1 MQLFIEK
8 NIKFVIDSLY
18 ANGFEAYL
26 VGGCVRDML
35 MGKTPHDY
43 DIATNALPCEVE
55 KIFEKTVLTGA
66 KHGTVTV
73 IIDKTPVE
81 VTTYRTEGEY
91 TDFRRPDTVEF
102 VSDIK
107 YDLSRR
113 DFTINAMA
121 YNEKSGLID
130 LFGGKEDL
138 KNKILKT
145 VGDSKIRF
153 YEDAL
158 RILRLYRFSSTLN
171 FKIEKKTESWAIASA
186 NLLKNVSAER
196 IFTELTKAVSG
207 DNTAVLKPLISTNAL
222 KFLQIDK
229 FENLEKISLL
239 PKDTCLRLFAFLYL
253 ASSNLKSSLT
263 LLKASNLQKKYCINL
278 EEMLNAKIP
287 TKKIEIKAF
296 LGKYSPKEFNDFLVF
311 IETVLGID
319 TTNQKN
325 LLNEIIKNK
334 EPYLISDL
342 CIDGND
348 LKKLGYSGSD
358 IKTKLEELLYL
369 VCEDPKLNQREN
381 LIELIS
387 K

>member
-26 VGGCVRDML
+26 VGGCVRDLL

-43 DIATNALPCEVE
+43 DIATNALPCDVE

-81 VTTYRTEGEY
+81 VTTFRTEGEY

-153 YEDAL
+153 HEDAL

-171 FKIEKKTESWAIASA
+171 FKIEKDTENWAIDSV

-196 IFTELTKAVSG
+196 IFAELTKAVLG
-207 DNTAVLKPLISTNAL
+207 DNTTVLKSLISANAL
-222 KFLQIDK
+222 GFLKIHR

-239 PKDTCLRLFAFLYL
+239 PKDAYLRLFAFLHL
-253 ASSNLKSSLT
+253 TSSDIKSSLT

-278 EEMLNAKIP
+278 EEMLNAKTP

-296 LGKYSPKEFNDFLVF
+296 LGKYSLKEFSDFLVF

-342 CIDGND
+342 KVNGND

-358 IKTKLEELLYL
+358 IKAKLEELLNL
-369 VCEDPKLNQREN
+369 VCENPKLNQREN

>member
-55 KIFEKTVLTGA
+55 KVFEKTVLTGA

-73 IIDKTPVE
+73 IVDKTPVE

-138 KNKILKT
+138 KNKLLKT

-153 YEDAL
+153 HEDAL

-171 FKIEKKTESWAIASA
+171 LKIEKDTENWAIASV
-186 NLLKNVSAER
+186 NLLKNVSVER
-196 IFTELTKAVSG
+196 IFTELTKAVLG
-207 DNTAVLKPLISTNAL
+207 DNTAVLKPLISANAL
-222 KFLQIDK
+222 NFLQIDK

-239 PKDTCLRLFAFLYL
+239 PKDMCLRLFAFLHL
-253 ASSNLKSSLT
+253 ASSNLKNSLT
-263 LLKASNLQKKYCINL
+263 LLKASNLQKKYCLDL
-278 EEMLNAKIP
+278 EEMLNQQTP
-287 TKKIEIKAF
+287 TRKLEIKAF
-296 LGKYSPKEFNDFLVF
+296 LGKYSPKEFSDFLVF

-325 LLNEIIKNK
+325 LLNEILENN

-348 LKKLGYSGSD
+348 LKKLGYSGIE
-358 IKTKLEELLYL
+358 IKAKLGELLNL
-369 VCEDPKLNQREN
+369 VCEDPKLNQKQT
-381 LIELIS
+381 LIKLIS